1 MSNSSTV
8 GQEIKRRE
16 AAAQPHPLVRSVPS
30 DYAKSVIGRVRV
42 SDAER
47 IKAMAAETRE
57 LLACNRNSGR
67 QIEAAAR
74 AIKEKALLEA
84 VIVLVKP
91 SLPPEAR

>member
-1 MSNSSTV
+1 M
-8 GQEIKRRE
+8 
-16 AAAQPHPLVRSVPS
+16 PS

-74 AIKEKALLEA
+74 AIEEKALLEA